1 MGVLTM
7 LRELPTH
14 NTTSPFS
21 CRILNISWVAAITR
35 QEDQTKGE
43 KEQRVRKTARQ
54 DMLNLN
60 ATFISALKK
69 IAFEHFQQNKT
80 ATI

>member
-35 QEDQTKGE
+35 QQDQTKGE
-43 KEQRVRKTARQ
+43 KEQRLVRKTARQ
-54 DMLNLN
+54 NILNLLN
-60 ATFISALKK
+60 LHLDQCSKK
-69 IAFEHFQQNKT
+69 IG
-80 ATI
+80 